1 MMKKIFHIFLNAF
14 FRKELD
20 FRARL
25 FNVLAMAGAV
35 ISLAV
40 AALGPFTGAASVN
53 SLSCLFSFL
62 LAVVFLYYSN
72 RTGRYRLF
80 YFITIVIV
88 FILLFPVMF
97 FTAGGYHSGMP
108 VFFVFAVVFTVF
120 MLDGKAA
127 FGMAVLELLVYVSV
141 CLYAF
146 WQT

>member
-1 MMKKIFHIFLNAF
+1 MKKTLHAFLNAF

-25 FNVLAMAGAV
+25 FNVLALAGAV

-40 AALGPFTGAASVN
+40 AGLGPFTGAAPMN
-53 SLSCLFSFL
+53 SLACLFSFL
-62 LAVVFLYYSN
+62 LAAGFLYYSN
-72 RTGRYRLF
+72 RSGNYRVF
-80 YFITIVIV
+80 YIITIVVV

-97 FTAGGYHSGMP
+97 FSAGGYRSGMP

-127 FGMAVLELLVYVSV
+127 FFMPVLELLVYTGL

-146 WQT
+146 